1 MLISEIIQEN
11 LDYTIIRLYFQYD
24 PLFGRHVVANRT
36 IEVGEV
42 IFNEEAIVSTIQG
55 GGRHV
60 DQEIVSTPSC
70 HNCLRYIRSGLV
82 PCPSCNIAS
91 FCRYMLFQE

>member
-1 MLISEIIQEN
+1 MCLLDEN
-11 LDYTIIRLYFQYD
+11 ILYIYIYPPQKHQIYHFNFQYD

-42 IFNEEAIVSTIQG
+42 IFNEEPIVSTIQG

-60 DQEIVSTPSC
+60 DREIVSTPSC
-70 HNCLRYIRSGLV
+70 HNCLRYIKSGLV
-82 PCPSCNIAS
+82 PCPTCNIAC
-91 FCRYMLFQE
+91 FCR